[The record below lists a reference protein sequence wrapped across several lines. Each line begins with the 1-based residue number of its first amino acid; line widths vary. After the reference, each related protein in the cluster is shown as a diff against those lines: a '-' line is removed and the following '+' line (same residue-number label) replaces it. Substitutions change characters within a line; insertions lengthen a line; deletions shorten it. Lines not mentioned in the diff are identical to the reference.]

1 MSDSISDLEQDI
13 EASRARLDRTIDR
26 IQDRLTVPGIVDDM
40 LGTVRTTPL
49 AGLYDAALVAVRRNP
64 IPVALIAAGIGWLAY
79 RTSSDAQRTIRIRRA
94 ERAAEETPVMR
105 ASAARAYDPDAPTG
119 RRAHETTAGA
129 ATDLRR

>member
-1 MSDSISDLEQDI
+1 MSESISNLEQDI

-79 RTSSDAQRTIRIRRA
+79 RTSTDAQRRAHLRQA
-94 ERAAEETPVMR
+94 ERAAERTPVLR
-105 ASAARAYDPDAPTG
+105 TGAARVYDPDAG
-119 RRAHETTAGA
+119 RPLRDPAPGA
-129 ATDLRR
+129 PL

>member
-1 MSDSISDLEQDI
+1 MSASISDLEQDI

-49 AGLYDAALVAVRRNP
+49 SGLYDAALVAVRRNP

-79 RTSSDAQRTIRIRRA
+79 RTSSDAQRRAHLRRT
-94 ERAAEETPVMR
+94 ERAAERTPVLR
-105 ASAARAYDPDAPTG
+105 TNAARTYDPDAPVG
-119 RRAHETTAGA
+119 PPRREPAPGA
-129 ATDLRR
+129 PLQP